1 MQRNKPSYLH
11 LAPEDALPAIEH
23 LTPFIAIVLVEDE
36 VTEMWQWE
44 VCRWLA
50 SSGCRYM
57 LAWGSDCEAWKE
69 AVEEA
74 NQEAFDYDDIPPE
87 SLVIATSHDNE
98 EWEDVFWYA
107 KHRTAHPAY
116 VLATTV
122 IVHIAKTVRKEELE
136 SLYAD
141 A

>member
-11 LAPEDALPAIEH
+11 LAPEDALPAVER

-36 VTEMWQWE
+36 VPEMWQWE

-50 SSGCRYM
+50 SSGCRRM

-74 NQEAFDYDDIPPE
+74 NQEAFDYEEIPPE
-87 SLVIATSHDNE
+87 NLVIATSHDNE

-107 KHRTAHPAY
+107 KHRSSHPAY

-122 IVHIAKTVRKEELE
+122 IVHIAKTARKEELE